1 MDRRP
6 PTPICKC
13 FVLCKRIFL
22 DPERQDYTL
31 VEPTHQL
38 FPERFPLVQELA
50 IFARWTNSHG
60 AYTVEVQLRN
70 LEGDVLWEVQ
80 AEPRFE
86 TFDPLQVWMLPL
98 RNLRIP
104 IAEPG
109 KYEVALLANG
119 QEVAVDGLQVH
130 PVRHED
136 V

>member
-1 MDRRP
+1 MERRP

-22 DPERQDYTL
+22 DPERQDYVL

-38 FPERFPLVQELA
+38 FPDHFPLVQELA

-70 LEGDVLWEVQ
+70 LEGDVLWGVRME
-80 AEPRFE
+80 RLFE
-86 TFDPLQVWMLPL
+86 TLDPLQVWMLPL

-104 IAEPG
+104 IDEPG
-109 KYEVALLANG
+109 KYEIALLANG
-119 QEVAVDGLQVH
+119 QEVAADGLLVH
-130 PVRHED
+130 RVRREG
-136 V
+136 